1 MCICFALD
9 FNSSLKSL
17 KCLRS
22 VREAYHKQTK
32 WFKAL
37 CEGDAKAWA
46 TAWELANSK
55 LRFQMRGWE
64 GVTNGFIVL
73 STRAKNLSSPLPFQ
87 TLWEL
92 LGSGGVYSNTKW
104 WEHSMILWSSVIILS
119 SDLLRKFS
127 TLLRRYCFVTSYKY
141 IYPLFFLFNLQS
153 PVKHKIKLVSK
164 KE

>member
-1 MCICFALD
+1 MFKIC
-9 FNSSLKSL
+9 K
-17 KCLRS
+17 RS
-22 VREAYHKQTK
+22 ISKQTK

-46 TAWELANSK
+46 TAWELASSK
-55 LRFQMRGWE
+55 LRFQTRGWE

-119 SDLLRKFS
+119 SDLPKTFS
-127 TLLRRYCFVTSYKY
+127 TLLRRYCLEISQVLFIFLSHLTN
-141 IYPLFFLFNLQS
+141 IFTLFFSLTY
-153 PVKHKIKLVSK
+153 KAK
-164 KE
+164 

>member
-9 FNSSLKSL
+9 FNSSLRSL

-64 GVTNGFIVL
+64 GVTNGFILL

-119 SDLLRKFS
+119 SDLPKTFS
-127 TLLRRYCFVTSYKY
+127 TLLRRYCLEISQVLFIFLSHLTN
-141 IYPLFFLFNLQS
+141 IFTLFFSLTY
-153 PVKHKIKLVSK
+153 KAK
-164 KE
+164 

>member
-1 MCICFALD
+1 M
-9 FNSSLKSL
+9 
-17 KCLRS
+17 RS

-73 STRAKNLSSPLPFQ
+73 STRAKNLSSPPYLPN
-87 TLWEL
+87 LV
-92 LGSGGVYSNTKW
+92 GAVR
-104 WEHSMILWSSVIILS
+104 IRWSV
-119 SDLLRKFS
+119 F
-127 TLLRRYCFVTSYKY
+127 
-141 IYPLFFLFNLQS
+141 
-153 PVKHKIKLVSK
+153 
-164 KE
+164 

>member
-9 FNSSLKSL
+9 FNSSLRSL

-87 TLWEL
+87 TLWEP

-119 SDLLRKFS
+119 SDLPKTFS
-127 TLLRRYCFVTSYKY
+127 TLLRHYCLEISQVLFIFLSHLTNIFS
-141 IYPLFFLFNLQS
+141 LFFFSLTY
-153 PVKHKIKLVSK
+153 KAK
-164 KE
+164 

>member
-1 MCICFALD
+1 M
-9 FNSSLKSL
+9 
-17 KCLRS
+17 RS
-22 VREAYHKQTK
+22 VREEYHKQTK

-73 STRAKNLSSPLPFQ
+73 STREKNLSSPLPFQ
-87 TLWEL
+87 TLWEP

-119 SDLLRKFS
+119 SDLPKTFS
-127 TLLRRYCFVTSYKY
+127 TLLRRYCLEISQVLFIFLSHLTN
-141 IYPLFFLFNLQS
+141 IFTLFFFLFNLQS
-153 PVKHKIKLVSK
+153 QVKHKIKLVSK
-164 KE
+164 K

>member
-9 FNSSLKSL
+9 FNSSLRSL

-119 SDLLRKFS
+119 SDLPKTFS
-127 TLLRRYCFVTSYKY
+127 TLLRRYCLEISQVLFIFLSHLTN
-141 IYPLFFLFNLQS
+141 IFTLFFSLTY
-153 PVKHKIKLVSK
+153 KAK
-164 KE
+164 